1 MVVEQKSRKYVR
13 TRAMTKIGKKYRWK
27 WNKRKTIYLLILLIG
42 IIPEFFGLELL
53 PGESIRTKHLLRE
66 KHGLYY
72 TLG

>member
-1 MVVEQKSRKYVR
+1 
-13 TRAMTKIGKKYRWK
+13 MTKIWKKYRWK

-42 IIPEFFGLELL
+42 IAARIFRFGLP